1 MALCS
6 LKVALTKIMLIL
18 PTKDRPFF
26 FFFFFEKDKPD
37 VIVYILLCLFIEMTE
52 KLLFMLDSV
61 LISEIFHRRWL
72 QISIRNKTVT
82 FA

>member
-18 PTKDRPFF
+18 PTKDRP
-26 FFFFFEKDKPD
+26 FFFFEKDKPD

-72 QISIRNKTVT
+72 QISMRNKTMT

>member
-18 PTKDRPFF
+18 PTKDKP

-37 VIVYILLCLFIEMTE
+37 VTVYILLCLFIEMTE

-72 QISIRNKTVT
+72 QISMRNKTMT